1 MTQIIHGIYVMK
13 YVFKSNHT
21 TPHDT
26 LYINNIQA
34 HIGTIVRGFYSFDIR
49 LLQWQI
55 IVDIK
60 NMFIFVIIIM
70 NL

>member
-1 MTQIIHGIYVMK
+1 MIQLIHGIYVTK
-13 YVFKSNHT
+13 YVSNHT

-26 LYINNIQA
+26 LYINNIHA
-34 HIGTIVRGFYSFDIR
+34 HIGTIVTGFYLIDIR

-60 NMFIFVIIIM
+60 NISIFVIIIM